1 MTFSQSVK
9 SEIIGSVRN
18 TRHCCAKSFLTA
30 VLKSAGSLSIGHG
43 GFGYSIES
51 DNTEF
56 LALCQTLSREYFDA
70 YAEIV
75 ASNLSAKGTAIYS
88 CEFDGSVGDKLGLTS
103 RDGDGT
109 LIFSDTTSL
118 LPQSDCCK
126 RAFMQGLFTAIGSV
140 VIPQNEG
147 LRSDDTAKYH
157 LELRFADS
165 AFAEAVQRAYPLAEF
180 RSMAR
185 KSHTVLYIKES
196 ERIADF
202 LVYVNATQAKFELE
216 NVIIERSLRNSA
228 NRQSNCMFANI
239 DRTVVASS
247 KQLEN
252 IEAIRRNGLFETLPE
267 PLKEIALVREE
278 NPEATLEE
286 IADKLHIS
294 KSGANHRFAKL
305 AEIAEKKGTQ

>member
-9 SEIIGSVRN
+9 SEIIRSVRN

-202 LVYVNATQAKFELE
+202 LVYVNAVNAKLKLE
-216 NVIIERSLRNSA
+216 NIIIIITRSVRNAA
-228 NRQSNCMFANI
+228 NRQRNCTVANI
-239 DRTVVASS
+239 DKTLDASA
-247 KQLEN
+247 KQQK
-252 IEAIRRNGLFETLPE
+252 AIALLRRKGLFDGLPDS
-267 PLKEIALVREE
+267 LKEIAIFREQ
-278 NPEATLEE
+278 NPEATLDEV
-286 IADKLHIS
+286 ATALGIS

-305 AEIAEKKGTQ
+305 IELSETD

>member
-9 SEIIGSVRN
+9 SEIIRSVRN

-202 LVYVNATQAKFELE
+202 LVYVNAVNAKLKLE
-216 NVIIERSLRNSA
+216 NIIITRSVRNAA
-228 NRQSNCMFANI
+228 NRQRNCTVANI
-239 DRTVVASS
+239 DKTLDASA
-247 KQLEN
+247 KQQK
-252 IEAIRRNGLFETLPE
+252 AIALLRQKGLFEGLPDS
-267 PLKEIALVREE
+267 LKEIAIFREQ
-278 NPEATLEE
+278 NPEATLDEV
-286 IADKLHIS
+286 ATALGIS

-305 AEIAEKKGTQ
+305 IELSETD

>member
-9 SEIIGSVRN
+9 SEIIRSVRN

-202 LVYVNATQAKFELE
+202 LVYVNAVNAKLKLE
-216 NVIIERSLRNSA
+216 NIIITRSVRNAA
-228 NRQSNCMFANI
+228 NRQRNCTVANI
-239 DRTVVASS
+239 DKTLDASA
-247 KQLEN
+247 KQQK
-252 IEAIRRNGLFETLPE
+252 AIALLRRKGLFDGLPDS
-267 PLKEIALVREE
+267 LKEIAIFREQ
-278 NPEATLEE
+278 NPEATLDEV
-286 IADKLHIS
+286 ATALGIS

-305 AEIAEKKGTQ
+305 IELSETD

>member
-9 SEIIGSVRN
+9 SEIIRSVRN

-202 LVYVNATQAKFELE
+202 LVYVNAVNAKLKLE
-216 NVIIERSLRNSA
+216 NIIITRSVRNAA
-228 NRQSNCMFANI
+228 NRQRNCTVANI
-239 DRTVVASS
+239 DKTLDASA
-247 KQLEN
+247 KQQK
-252 IEAIRRNGLFETLPE
+252 AIALLRRKGLFEGLPDS
-267 PLKEIALVREE
+267 LKEIAIFREQ
-278 NPEATLEE
+278 NPEATLDEV
-286 IADKLHIS
+286 ATALGIS

-305 AEIAEKKGTQ
+305 IELSETD